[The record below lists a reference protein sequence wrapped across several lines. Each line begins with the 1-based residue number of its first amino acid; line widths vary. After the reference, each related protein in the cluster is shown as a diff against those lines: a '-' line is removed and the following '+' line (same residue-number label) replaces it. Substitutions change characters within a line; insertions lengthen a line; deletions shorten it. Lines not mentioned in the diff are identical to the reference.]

1 MVKVEEAAV
10 IAPERLGG
18 WGTVLQ
24 VQMQFENRGDAPI
37 HIFTDLLQ
45 VVGESGSRGTVREF
59 RDHYRM
65 QQARTGDEEKR
76 RGFEAMFAGVGI
88 PGGQVRELADVQIA
102 VLPGQVLQR
111 SLLFLL
117 KGDRTDTRYALDFA
131 YHDDATDRITR
142 LNLPVK
148 AK

>member
-1 MVKVEEAAV
+1 MRAV
-10 IAPERLGG
+10 AQFQRERLESMRVTAGEAG
-18 WGTVLQ
+18 VLQ
-24 VQMQFENRGDAPI
+24 SE
-37 HIFTDLLQ
+37 DL
-45 VVGESGSRGTVREF
+45 
-59 RDHYRM
+59 DY
-65 QQARTGDEEKR
+65 
-76 RGFEAMFAGVGI
+76 
-88 PGGQVRELADVQIA
+88 GQW